1 MTIGSKIKLATGRF
15 RRRSKPD
22 VSGIGDDGDNVNE
35 TQGYTPPESGPL
47 QSINQRRP
55 AANELP
61 VSDIE
66 AIGAGDCSNHSQP
79 QRPLQHTNNNH
90 DHCNNQTISIDD
102 LDVGLNNLISP
113 SSNNAVMALEC
124 SSSDGDSV
132 TNKLNVAAASPSSYH
147 SNQIPTLPTH
157 QRPRSGSSIAL
168 ETHKDKV
175 DDEAYSAWWF
185 LTSISESYDTRDN
198 YSTQPKNTKSSPRQ
212 ELPNQGSGSSGGI
225 VAQLQKEGEVEAKPC
240 KSPDSDAS
248 KHSSKFGMLELPS
261 WVNKSKSSE
270 TNRRYDDMS
279 QQQQQQQ
286 QQTNKKSSQPKSIV
300 QNKQIVG
307 GEYTTKEQIIRN
319 EWIAKNDAL
328 GGKYDTETGTP
339 DEDSQSTAPYHY
351 IPPKLEPAIVPATPQ
366 STNTSDWDF
375 NMIPNRARSWRSRST
390 SEGQIEWTPQDSSY
404 GAAVPAFGC
413 IPKRI
418 RKLLEGVF
426 VVIILAL
433 LIFIV
438 VKVGIMLK
446 ISSSSEGK
454 DISFDDDDH
463 YEAFSESNDNHSESN
478 DNGSNNESNDHDA
491 DRI

>member
-1 MTIGSKIKLATGRF
+1 MMEDENIEF
-15 RRRSKPD
+15 D
-22 VSGIGDDGDNVNE
+22 IGDHENIEFDIGDH
-35 TQGYTPPESGPL
+35 ESVMQLPGSDDAECGVDVGKVVSSVAPSVPSTMKKRNRMVIL
-47 QSINQRRP
+47 GL
-55 AANELP
+55 AAAC
-61 VSDIE
+61 VFV
-66 AIGAGDCSNHSQP
+66 AIGMGVGYDKRKKQS
-79 QRPLQHTNNNH
+79 
-90 DHCNNQTISIDD
+90 
-102 LDVGLNNLISP
+102 DVA
-113 SSNNAVMALEC
+113 SSNVMVQNNEIVDGASH
-124 SSSDGDSV
+124 SSTMSKSAKVSKAGKSKKE
-132 TNKLNVAAASPSSYH
+132 TLLLN
-147 SNQIPTLPTH
+147 
-157 QRPRSGSSIAL
+157 
-168 ETHKDKV
+168 
-175 DDEAYSAWWF
+175 
-185 LTSISESYDTRDN
+185 
-198 YSTQPKNTKSSPRQ
+198 
-212 ELPNQGSGSSGGI
+212 
-225 VAQLQKEGEVEAKPC
+225 C
-240 KSPDSDAS
+240 S
-248 KHSSKFGMLELPS
+248 KHSSKFGMLELQS

-270 TNRRYDDMS
+270 AKNRRNDNMS
-279 QQQQQQQ
+279 QQQQQQTN
-286 QQTNKKSSQPKSIV
+286 QTPSQPKSNV

-307 GEYTTKEQIIRN
+307 GEYTTKEQRIRN

-339 DEDSQSTAPYHY
+339 DEDSHSTAPYHY

-375 NMIPNRARSWRSRST
+375 NMIANRARSWRSRST

-446 ISSSSEGK
+446 SSSSSGEQ

-478 DNGSNNESNDHDA
+478 DNGSNDESNDHDA